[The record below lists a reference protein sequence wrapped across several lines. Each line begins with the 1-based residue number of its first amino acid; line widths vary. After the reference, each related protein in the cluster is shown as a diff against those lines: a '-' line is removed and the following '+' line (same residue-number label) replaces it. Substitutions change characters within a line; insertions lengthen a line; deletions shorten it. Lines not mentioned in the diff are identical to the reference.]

1 MSTGNIML
9 LFNKIKI
16 YLIVFI
22 FGISLGFL
30 FNYKPKPQ
38 ETEISQQEICQ
49 NLEAYMKTLEK
60 KTKPKASP

>member
-1 MSTGNIML
+1 M
-9 LFNKIKI
+9 
-16 YLIVFI
+16 
-22 FGISLGFL
+22 GISLGFII
-30 FNYKPKPQ
+30 NYKPKPQ

>member
-16 YLIVFI
+16 HLIVFI
-22 FGISLGFL
+22 MGISLGFI
-30 FNYKPKPQ
+30 FNFKPKPQ